1 MEYYTI
7 IFQEKNLSK
16 FVAIKNFLR
25 KVYSI
30 ETEIIRIK
38 SIEENTKHSKYIA
51 INHIESKYA
60 KYFLSVYEE
69 NQYLYW
75 ITSYENILLDTN
87 DAQSAV
93 FLGETFYFSSI
104 IKILRM
110 DYSNG

>member
-16 FVAIKNFLR
+16 FVAVKNFIK

-30 ETEIIRIK
+30 DTEIIRVK
-38 SIEENTKHSKYIA
+38 LIEDHKKNSKYIA
-51 INHIESKYA
+51 VNHIESKYA

-93 FLGETFYFSSI
+93 FLGETFYFSNI
-104 IKILRM
+104 IKILKM